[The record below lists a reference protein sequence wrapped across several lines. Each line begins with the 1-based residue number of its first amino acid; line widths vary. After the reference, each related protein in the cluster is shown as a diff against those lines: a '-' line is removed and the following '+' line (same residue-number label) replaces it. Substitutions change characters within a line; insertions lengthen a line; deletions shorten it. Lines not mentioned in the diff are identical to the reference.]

1 MFGVNEDKNP
11 RENIR
16 KNKKKINRHHLSIRI
31 GKIIPWVVVIILI
44 ILLVWYYL
52 YKNYYNN
59 KKKKKKDI
67 DQYLVYTKQTT
78 TNNQNLKNEIPEI
91 NIDSQD
97 ADLVNKTIQTYAAS
111 FLKNKD
117 NLMVYDS
124 QLNGQVLSILLKMLD
139 YSSGYS
145 FPDISFHTY
154 NFDLTDQTLMSDEEV
169 LKLFN
174 VTEKTVRQKIQ
185 DQFEFFYN
193 DVVAKKYIVPQ
204 ECDYECFLTWR
215 NIDDYMDSVYYYIED
230 GKLYAYRPF
239 TIYSVYGEEE
249 YFTDESYKIYITE

>member
-1 MFGVNEDKNP
+1 MNLIDKLGKDIVNAMKEKEQL
-11 RENIR
+11 RLSVLRMVKGAIQLENI
-16 KNKKKINRHHLSIRI
+16 
-31 GKIIPWVVVIILI
+31 
-44 ILLVWYYL
+44 
-52 YKNYYNN
+52 NN
-59 KKKKKKDI
+59 KKELNDELFIDVVSKQIKQRNESLEEFKKAER
-67 DQYLVYTKQTT
+67 T
-78 TNNQNLKNEIPEI
+78 
-91 NIDSQD
+91 
-97 ADLVNKTIQTYAAS
+97 DLVNKTIQTYAAS